1 METCFDGY
9 AYITEECLGVFRMD
23 KPIVPA
29 KLAVQIMK
37 HPEFPM
43 HYPYHH
49 YLVSAVMLTAVYRLR
64 SEAEEALRT
73 ALGPGRSEEPVT
85 QCP

>member
-37 HPEFPM
+37 HPNF
-43 HYPYHH
+43 HII
-49 YLVSAVMLTAVYRLR
+49 LITTIWCRWL
-64 SEAEEALRT
+64 
-73 ALGPGRSEEPVT
+73 
-85 QCP
+85 C